1 MVDFKRFMLRLP
13 DDVHAQLVAWA
24 QDEGRSLHNL
34 LMRIVRHALET
45 RAGKRD

>member
-13 DDVHAQLVAWA
+13 DDIHEQLVAWA

-45 RAGKRD
+45 RAGKR